1 MLESFKAITFWLKPY
16 IKVSIVKKPCMKNKF
31 LDPVKSKGKEPYHN
45 NKEEEMDEDVR
56 LKGGKELRQTKQI
69 TKINL
74 DN

>member
-1 MLESFKAITFWLKPY
+1 
-16 IKVSIVKKPCMKNKF
+16 MKNKF
-31 LDPVKSKGKEPYHN
+31 LDPVKSKGKEPQHN

-74 DN
+74 DNQDICDLNCKKKVDYPNHNGYCG

>member
-1 MLESFKAITFWLKPY
+1 
-16 IKVSIVKKPCMKNKF
+16 MKNKF